1 MLKLVL
7 ASKNLGKIAEF
18 ERMLG
23 QQANSVK
30 VLGLNDFPDMP
41 DVEESGKSLS
51 ENARLKAQAIA
62 RFTNL
67 PALADDSG
75 LFIDALNADPGV
87 LSARWAGYQGVIS
100 QERDRANIQKV
111 LAQLEGVPKPER
123 GAQFKSVVA
132 YCDLR
137 DQLQMIEKEELG
149 VLNGE
154 ILLEPIGDGGFGYDP
169 IFMPTGFDKSL
180 AQLPPGVKDEVSHRG
195 IAFRAIIAFIKS
207 NL

>member
-62 RFTNL
+62 KFTNL

-87 LSARWAGYQGVIS
+87 LSARWAGYQGVSS

-111 LAQLEGVPKPER
+111 LAQLKGVPKPER

-137 DQLQMIEKEELG
+137 GQLQMIEKEELG
-149 VLNGE
+149 VLDGE

>member
-23 QQANSVK
+23 QQASSVK

-62 RFTNL
+62 KFTNL

-137 DQLQMIEKEELG
+137 DQLQIIEKEELG

>member
-23 QQANSVK
+23 QHATSVK

-62 RFTNL
+62 KFTNL

-87 LSARWAGYQGVIS
+87 LSARWAGYQGVNS

-123 GAQFKSVVA
+123 GAQFKSVVT

-149 VLNGE
+149 VLDGE

>member
-23 QQANSVK
+23 QHATSVK

-62 RFTNL
+62 KFTNL

-87 LSARWAGYQGVIS
+87 LSARWAGYQGVNS

-132 YCDLR
+132 YCDPR

-149 VLNGE
+149 VLDGE

>member
-23 QQANSVK
+23 QQASLVK

-41 DVEESGKSLS
+41 DVEESGKTLS

-62 RFTNL
+62 KFTNL

-87 LSARWAGYQGVIS
+87 LSARWAGYQGISS

-111 LAQLEGVPKPER
+111 LAQLNGVPKPER

-137 DQLQMIEKEELG
+137 DQLQMIEKEASG

>member
-41 DVEESGKSLS
+41 DVEESGKTLS

-62 RFTNL
+62 KFTNL

-75 LFIDALNADPGV
+75 LFIDALNGDPGV
-87 LSARWAGYQGVIS
+87 LSARWAGYQGVSS
-100 QERDRANIQKV
+100 QERDHANIERV
-111 LAQLEGVPKPER
+111 LAQLKGVPKPER

-132 YCDLR
+132 FCDLR
-137 DQLQMIEKEELG
+137 GQLQMIEKEELG

-154 ILLEPIGDGGFGYDP
+154 ILLDPIGDGGFGYDP

>member
-18 ERMLG
+18 QRMLG
-23 QQANSVK
+23 QHATSVK

-62 RFTNL
+62 KFTNL

-87 LSARWAGYQGVIS
+87 LSARWAGYQGVNS

-123 GAQFKSVVA
+123 GAQFKSVVT

>member
-23 QQANSVK
+23 QQANSVR

-62 RFTNL
+62 KFTNL

-137 DQLQMIEKEELG
+137 DQLQIIEKEELG

>member
-62 RFTNL
+62 KFTNL

>member
-23 QQANSVK
+23 QQASLVK

-41 DVEESGKSLS
+41 DVEESGNTLS

-62 RFTNL
+62 KFTNL

-87 LSARWAGYQGVIS
+87 LSARWAGYQGVDS

-137 DQLQMIEKEELG
+137 DQLQMIEKEASG

>member
-7 ASKNLGKIAEF
+7 ASKNLGKIVEF

-23 QQANSVK
+23 QQASLVK

-41 DVEESGKSLS
+41 DVEESGKTLS

-62 RFTNL
+62 KFTNL

-87 LSARWAGYQGVIS
+87 LSARWAGYQGISS

-111 LAQLEGVPKPER
+111 LAQLNGVPKPER

-137 DQLQMIEKEELG
+137 DQLQMIEKEASG

>member
-62 RFTNL
+62 KFTNL

-75 LFIDALNADPGV
+75 LFIDALNGDPGV
-87 LSARWAGYQGVIS
+87 LSARWAGYQGVSS
-100 QERDRANIQKV
+100 QERDHANIERV
-111 LAQLEGVPKPER
+111 LAQLKGVPKPER

-137 DQLQMIEKEELG
+137 GQLQMIEKEELG

-154 ILLEPIGDGGFGYDP
+154 ILLDPIGDGGFGYDP

>member
-18 ERMLG
+18 QRMLG
-23 QQANSVK
+23 QHATSVK

-41 DVEESGKSLS
+41 NVEESGKSLS

-62 RFTNL
+62 KFTNL

-87 LSARWAGYQGVIS
+87 LSARWAGYQGVNS

-149 VLNGE
+149 VLDGE

>member
-7 ASKNLGKIAEF
+7 ASKNLGKIVEF

-23 QQANSVK
+23 QQASLVK

-62 RFTNL
+62 KFTNL

-87 LSARWAGYQGVIS
+87 LSARWAGYQGVDS

-137 DQLQMIEKEELG
+137 DQLQIIEKEELG

>member
-23 QQANSVK
+23 QQASSVK

-62 RFTNL
+62 RYTNL

-137 DQLQMIEKEELG
+137 DQLQIIEKEELG

-154 ILLEPIGDGGFGYDP
+154 ILLEPVGDGGFGYDP

>member
-62 RFTNL
+62 KFTNL

-87 LSARWAGYQGVIS
+87 LSARWAGYQGGNS

-123 GAQFKSVVA
+123 GAQFKSVVT

-149 VLNGE
+149 VLDGE

>member
-18 ERMLG
+18 QRMLG
-23 QQANSVK
+23 QHATSVK

-41 DVEESGKSLS
+41 DVEEIGKSLS

-62 RFTNL
+62 KFTNL

-87 LSARWAGYQGVIS
+87 RSARWAGYQGVNS

-111 LAQLEGVPKPER
+111 LAQLKGVPKPER

>member
-18 ERMLG
+18 QRMLG
-23 QQANSVK
+23 QHATSVK

-62 RFTNL
+62 KFTKL

-87 LSARWAGYQGVIS
+87 LSARWAGYQGVNS

-149 VLNGE
+149 VLDGE

>member
-1 MLKLVL
+1 
-7 ASKNLGKIAEF
+7 
-18 ERMLG
+18 
-23 QQANSVK
+23 
-30 VLGLNDFPDMP
+30 MP

-62 RFTNL
+62 KFTNL

-87 LSARWAGYQGVIS
+87 LSARWAGYQGVNS

-111 LAQLEGVPKPER
+111 LAQLKGVPKPER

-149 VLNGE
+149 VLDGE

>member
-7 ASKNLGKIAEF
+7 ATKNNGKITEF
-18 ERMLG
+18 ERMLDE
-23 QQANSVK
+23 QANSVK

-41 DVEESGKSLS
+41 DVEEHGNTLS
-51 ENARLKAQAIA
+51 ENAKLKAQAIA
-62 RFTNL
+62 KFTNL

-75 LFIDALNADPGV
+75 LFIDALNGDPGV
-87 LSARWAGYQGVIS
+87 LSARWAGYQGLNS
-100 QERDRANIQKV
+100 QERDRANIEKV
-111 LAQLEGVPKPER
+111 LTQLKSVPKPQR

-132 YCDLR
+132 FCDPR
-137 DQLQMIEKEELG
+137 NQLKIIEKEELG

-154 ILLEPIGDGGFGYDP
+154 ILLEPIGSGGFGYDP

-195 IAFRAIIAFIKS
+195 IALRAILPFIKS
-207 NL
+207 IL

>member
-23 QQANSVK
+23 QQASLVK

-41 DVEESGKSLS
+41 DVEESGKTLS

-62 RFTNL
+62 KFTNL

-87 LSARWAGYQGVIS
+87 LSARWAGYQGVNS

-111 LAQLEGVPKPER
+111 LAQLKGVPKPER

-137 DQLQMIEKEELG
+137 DQLQIIEKEASG

>member
-62 RFTNL
+62 KFTNL

-87 LSARWAGYQGVIS
+87 LSARWAGYQGVNS

-111 LAQLEGVPKPER
+111 LAQLKGVPKPER

-132 YCDLR
+132 YCDFR

>member
-23 QQANSVK
+23 QHATSVK

-62 RFTNL
+62 KFTNL

-87 LSARWAGYQGVIS
+87 LSARWAGYQGVNS

>member
-41 DVEESGKSLS
+41 DVEESGNSLS

-62 RFTNL
+62 KFTNL

-87 LSARWAGYQGVIS
+87 LSARWAGYQGVNS

-111 LAQLEGVPKPER
+111 LAQLKGVPKPER
-123 GAQFKSVVA
+123 GAQFKSVVT

-180 AQLPPGVKDEVSHRG
+180 AQLPPGVKDEISHRG

>member
-18 ERMLG
+18 QRMLG
-23 QQANSVK
+23 QHATSVK

-41 DVEESGKSLS
+41 DVEEIGKSLS

-62 RFTNL
+62 KFTNL

-87 LSARWAGYQGVIS
+87 LSARWAGYQGVNS

>member
-23 QQANSVK
+23 QQASSVK

-41 DVEESGKSLS
+41 DVEENGKSLS
-51 ENARLKAQAIA
+51 ENAKLKAQAIA
-62 RFTNL
+62 KFTNM

-111 LAQLEGVPKPER
+111 LAQLKGVPKPER
-123 GAQFKSVVA
+123 GAQLKTVVA

>member
-41 DVEESGKSLS
+41 DVDESGKSLS

-62 RFTNL
+62 KFTNL

-87 LSARWAGYQGVIS
+87 LSARWAGYQGVNS
-100 QERDRANIQKV
+100 HERDRANIQKV
-111 LAQLEGVPKPER
+111 LAQLKGVPKPER
-123 GAQFKSVVA
+123 GAQFKSVVT

-149 VLNGE
+149 VLNCE

-180 AQLPPGVKDEVSHRG
+180 AQLPPGVKDEISHRG

>member
-18 ERMLG
+18 QRMLG
-23 QQANSVK
+23 QHATSVK

-62 RFTNL
+62 KFTNL

-87 LSARWAGYQGVIS
+87 LSARWAGYQGVNS

-111 LAQLEGVPKPER
+111 LAQLKGVPKPER

-132 YCDLR
+132 YCDFR

>member
-18 ERMLG
+18 QRMLG
-23 QQANSVK
+23 QHATSVK

-62 RFTNL
+62 KFTNL

-87 LSARWAGYQGVIS
+87 LSARWAGYQGVSS

-111 LAQLEGVPKPER
+111 LAQLKSVPIPER

-137 DQLQMIEKEELG
+137 GQLQMIEKEELG
-149 VLNGE
+149 VLDGE

-195 IAFRAIIAFIKS
+195 IAFRAIIPFIKS